1 MLPTIFAGD
10 NLLTAVSVARECGM
24 IASEHRAIMLRAYL
38 SPSGLPLTSFHLLG
52 EGHDT
57 AQLMSS
63 GSSGEG
69 LGRWGRGEG
78 EKKYPQAIHAALLA
92 SLASATAFSFACMS
106 TATSAMPGSS

>member
-1 MLPTIFAGD
+1 
-10 NLLTAVSVARECGM
+10 M

-69 LGRWGRGEG
+69 LGRGEG
-78 EKKYPQAIHAALLA
+78 WEGGKGEKRSIHRLYTQLCLLRLLQLLPSHLPA
-92 SLASATAFSFACMS
+92 
-106 TATSAMPGSS
+106 

>member
-1 MLPTIFAGD
+1 
-10 NLLTAVSVARECGM
+10 M

-69 LGRWGRGEG
+69 LGRGEG
-78 EKKYPQAIHAALLA
+78 GE
-92 SLASATAFSFACMS
+92 
-106 TATSAMPGSS
+106 GGGGEVV